1 MTGFS
6 EQSDPA
12 GEQQLHDERPWRTLR
27 EIVEA
32 GSPEQLDQ
40 FLESLPA
47 GETGRA
53 VSRLED
59 DEQVK
64 LLTSLAPEKAAELI
78 EEVSEAQ
85 AVELLELLPASD
97 AAAILDELGSDEQAD
112 LLAELADEDVEAI
125 LAAMDP
131 GEAANA
137 RRLARYHYETAGG
150 LMITELLCFRDD
162 QTVGDVLEDL
172 RQNAEKYSDYDVQY
186 AYVVRGLD
194 NGQGA
199 DNGGRVPGAF
209 SSSPAD
215 SVSAS
220 DWEGSG
226 GEAEANAAGVRSG
239 GRFGQL
245 VGVLRLRDLLL
256 GAGSRRISDVM
267 IHDPLALSPDASLNE
282 LSGVF
287 DRHQFLGVPVVDS
300 ARRLLGVVRRHDVEE
315 ALADRADDD
324 NLKLLGIVG
333 GEELRT
339 MPLASRAGRRLAW
352 LVPNIA
358 LNVIAISVIAVYEQT
373 LEQVVA
379 LAVILPLISD
389 MGGNAGVQAIA
400 VSIRELNLGL
410 LKAHELMWVALRE
423 SSVGLVNGVVL
434 GVIVAVGGWV
444 WQRNIYLGVVVGV
457 AMTLNTLVA
466 TTVGGLMPLILKRLN
481 VDPALASGPILTTIT
496 DMSGFFF
503 VLSFATAVLPHLI
516 G

>member
-1 MTGFS
+1 MVRST
-6 EQSDPA
+6 DVPDTT
-12 GEQQLHDERPWRTLR
+12 GEQHDHDKRPWRTLS
-27 EIVEA
+27 EIVEV
-32 GSPEQLDQ
+32 GSAEQLDQ
-40 FLESLPA
+40 FLDSLPA
-47 GETGRA
+47 GETAWA

-59 DEQVK
+59 EQQVK
-64 LLTSLAPEKAAELI
+64 LLNMLPPEKAAELI
-78 EEVSEAQ
+78 DEVSEAQ
-85 AVELLELLPASD
+85 AVELLELLPAED

-112 LLAELADEDVEAI
+112 LLSELADESVEAI

-131 GEAANA
+131 SEAANA
-137 RRLARYHYETAGG
+137 RRLARYDPETAGG

-162 QTVGDVLEDL
+162 QTVRDVLDDL
-172 RQNAEKYSDYDVQY
+172 RENSEEYSDYDVQY
-186 AYVVRGLD
+186 AYVVRGQSDSIGPKNSVTDPSSTISDALPRL
-194 NGQGA
+194 A
-199 DNGGRVPGAF
+199 DE
-209 SSSPAD
+209 SSKFAD
-215 SVSAS
+215 ADIQSQSHS
-220 DWEGSG
+220 
-226 GEAEANAAGVRSG
+226 

-256 GAGSRRISDVM
+256 GSSGRRIADMM
-267 IHDPLALSPDASLNE
+267 IRDPLALPPDASLDE
-282 LSGVF
+282 LSGFF
-287 DRHQFLGVPVVDS
+287 DRHHFFGVPVVDS

-315 ALADRADDD
+315 ALTDRADDD
-324 NLKLLGIVG
+324 NLKLQGIVG

-339 MPLASRAGRRLAW
+339 MPLSSRAGRRLAW

-358 LNVIAISVIAVYEQT
+358 LNVIAISVIAVYEKT
-373 LEQVVA
+373 LAQVVA

-410 LKAHELMWVALRE
+410 LKAHELMWVALKE
-423 SSVGLVNGVVL
+423 SSVGLLNGVVL
-434 GVIVAVGGWV
+434 GGVVAVGAWF
-444 WQRNIYLGVVVGV
+444 WQKNIYLGIVVGV

-496 DMSGFFF
+496 DMTGFFF